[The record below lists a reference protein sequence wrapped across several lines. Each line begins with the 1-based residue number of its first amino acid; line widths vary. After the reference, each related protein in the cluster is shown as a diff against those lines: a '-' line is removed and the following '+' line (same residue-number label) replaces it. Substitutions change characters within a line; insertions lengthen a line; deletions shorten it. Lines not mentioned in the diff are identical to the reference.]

1 MSNDLIEN
9 PSPRCPCLVILDTS
23 GSMDGKPIREL
34 NEGIN
39 LFIRAL
45 REDEVAS
52 FSVEVAFLRAG
63 GDVEEILPFT
73 VASEINECA
82 PLPAYGNTPLG
93 RAVELGLDMLERR
106 KNEYKK
112 MVLHITNHG

>member
-39 LFIRAL
+39 LFI
-45 REDEVAS
+45 
-52 FSVEVAFLRAG
+52 EVAFLRAG